1 MTKANKGITL
11 LPGLGERSLIVGMT
25 GSGKTAFLCWLLKRL
40 EQSPIVIYDIKDEEK
55 FPKLPYSTIVTHH
68 HGILE
73 AIDKAESDYIVVRPP
88 ADILGEPELLDD
100 YLWKHYERLHGI
112 TAVIDEAP
120 AFHRN
125 GRAFKGLTALM
136 ARGRSRGI
144 TTIVAAQRPAMI
156 SRSCITESQNLF
168 CFYVGDGADKKRLS
182 DIIPNFE
189 DMADP
194 PEHGFYFFRAGSRA
208 LHKFGKVKLDPEL
221 DTGYISAA
229 LDAVDVVADDD
240 TAKPRKR
247 NFNWV

>member
-1 MTKANKGITL
+1 MSKASKRITL
-11 LPGLGERSLIVGMT
+11 LPAEGERSLIVGMT

-40 EQSPIVIYDIKDEEK
+40 PQSPIVIYDIKDEEK
-55 FPKLPYSTIVTHH
+55 FPRLDFSTIVTTHEE
-68 HGILE
+68 ILE

-88 ADILGEPELLDD
+88 ADILGEPEALDH
-100 YLWKHYERLHGI
+100 YLWQHYERLHGV

-125 GRAFKGLTALM
+125 GRAFKGLTALL

-182 DIIPNFE
+182 EIIPDF
-189 DMADP
+189 DRMADP
-194 PEHGFYFFRAGSRA
+194 DEHGFYFFRAGSRA
-208 LHKFGKVKLDPEL
+208 VHKFGKVKLDPKL
-221 DTGYISAA
+221 DTGYISRV
-229 LDAVDVVADDD
+229 LEAVDVVADNEN
-240 TAKPRKR
+240 AKPRKKI
-247 NFNWV
+247 FTWV